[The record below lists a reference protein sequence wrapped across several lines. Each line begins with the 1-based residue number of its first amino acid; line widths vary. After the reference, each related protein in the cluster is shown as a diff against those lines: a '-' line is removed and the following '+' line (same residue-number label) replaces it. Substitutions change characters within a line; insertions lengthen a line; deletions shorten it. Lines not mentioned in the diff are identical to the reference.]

1 MQLTSVSD
9 PIETSQAKRWD
20 YTDY

>member
-9 PIETSQAKRWD
+9 PIETS
-20 YTDY
+20 